1 MASLIVASGGPSGE
15 GKTAVSKAVA
25 QALEIPH
32 SDTGAMY
39 RAIALKAVRNGVA
52 EDDEKAL
59 AQLAVGCTHRSRG
72 NAVGAKRL
80 LLRAAA
86 GLVPYLSAPPHD
98 LNLAQ
103 LIDWAEQPV
112 GCPMPRL
119 RDADPPGGRR
129 ETEDRHR

>member
-1 MASLIVASGGPSGE
+1 VVRNPEQTLDE
-15 GKTAVSKAVA
+15 A
-25 QALEIPH
+25 QRLL
-32 SDTGAMY
+32 DTGRPFHAHEVFED
-39 RAIALKAVRNGVA
+39 AWKAARDAPEAGLW
-52 EDDEKAL
+52 KAL

-103 LIDWAEQPV
+103 LIDWAEQPA

-119 RDADPPGGRR
+119 RKADPSGDRR
-129 ETEDRHR
+129 EPEDRPR